1 MEECP
6 PSSQGKITFYLYLHP
21 AKSPQMFSDTNRFPT
36 PTSLPGKGFS
46 SVLQQNEEE
55 TMKKEHV
62 VFRKPNPDLDS
73 KGGAS

>member
-1 MEECP
+1 
-6 PSSQGKITFYLYLHP
+6 
-21 AKSPQMFSDTNRFPT
+21 MFSDTYRFPT

-73 KGGAS
+73 KEGES